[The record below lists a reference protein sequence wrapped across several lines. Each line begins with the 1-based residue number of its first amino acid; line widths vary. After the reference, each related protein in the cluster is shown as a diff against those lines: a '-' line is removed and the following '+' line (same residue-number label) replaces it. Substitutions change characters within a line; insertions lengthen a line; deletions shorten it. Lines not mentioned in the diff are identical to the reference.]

1 MGAKLS
7 SYVPEFVSFFY
18 LHAKPVI
25 ILREPSLPAPSECLG
40 WTRGHAPRSTP
51 PLLHHC
57 TTQLVLLFRI
67 AIVVDESSANARRP
81 VDRKIEATFAKMLDG
96 ATAQSL
102 MAGKSDVERDQGIND
117 ADLQDGQK
125 GDDGMKRK
133 RSKKKTEKVT
143 KGDHRI
149 IVECT
154 EVQEVV
160 FQRGK
165 DPEKVFGRRK
175 NRRARFVVEKP
186 EDWKSVDM
194 VDKPE
199 SQIAASPLSDSE
211 SDCDSESSSSVS
223 DPEPTAQGRSDIP
236 DMVPFGYG
244 SGKIRPP
251 QSQNS
256 INGSIGGE
264 KGRAERI
271 EETNEMKEKRRE
283 GQRIAE
289 EREMVRKAAGRGC
302 AFGFVADGGTEEK
315 GKKSERR
322 MCEAVMKGAVVEPS
336 YAKGDWGIRWREKE

>member
-1 MGAKLS
+1 MGKTKLLRPRICLILLPPCKTSHNLTRTFPPS
-7 SYVPEFVSFFY
+7 SIRMSWMD
-18 LHAKPVI
+18 
-25 ILREPSLPAPSECLG
+25 S
-40 WTRGHAPRSTP
+40 WPRPKKHSATP
-51 PLLHHC
+51 PPLYL
-57 TTQLVLLFRI
+57 TVG
-67 AIVVDESSANARRP
+67 SSVPYCHSCGRVISERKKPSGPTEVKYCSSRCRNSKPGP

-102 MAGKSDVERDQGIND
+102 MAGKSDVERDHGIND

-154 EVQEVV
+154 EVQEVI

-165 DPEKVFGRRK
+165 
-175 NRRARFVVEKP
+175 
-186 EDWKSVDM
+186 
-194 VDKPE
+194 
-199 SQIAASPLSDSE
+199 
-211 SDCDSESSSSVS
+211 

-289 EREMVRKAAGRGC
+289 EREMVRKAARRGC

>member
-57 TTQLVLLFRI
+57 TSQLVLLFRI

-81 VDRKIEATFAKMLDG
+81 A
-96 ATAQSL
+96 AQQ
-102 MAGKSDVERDQGIND
+102 KSSTVLHDVGTVN
-117 ADLQDGQK
+117 QDGQK

-154 EVQEVV
+154 EVQEVI

-186 EDWKSVDM
+186 DDWKSVDM

-199 SQIAASPLSDSE
+199 PQIAASPLSASEFDSDAE
-211 SDCDSESSSSVS
+211 CSSSVS